1 MVSGSCKNRQSIDYV
16 ARKVETYAAMRGC
29 VDRFRN
35 VFPYGPREIA
45 LWGKKWRLSVPGPY
59 GGLTREN
66 SRISVTTASLCVR
79 SAIAIEP
86 LARAICARIQIR
98 RAVAGS
104 AASAA
109 LQGDQ
114 RKK

>member
-35 VFPYGPREIA
+35 VFPYVPREIA

-59 GGLTREN
+59 GGLTG
-66 SRISVTTASLCVR
+66 AP
-79 SAIAIEP
+79 SAP
-86 LARAICARIQIR
+86 L
-98 RAVAGS
+98 
-104 AASAA
+104 
-109 LQGDQ
+109 
-114 RKK
+114 RKHCILLIYFTRCLTPK